1 MKELTIGTGFYANPS
16 TLREK
21 VALLRIWLANT
32 RRVTSRIIIFDNSE
46 TGIPDGIF
54 PGRIIRSTFNLGHC
68 GESEGQRHK
77 FTGWSMSWLIP
88 ALVAYSDNSDFI
100 YKEQDCLAFGDWV
113 PQVRSGRAAFGNND
127 VMECENSLFYLER
140 DFIPDFAQIFMSL
153 PGKDAQFV
161 VEAKFAAVEKM
172 IDGVGRFS
180 MGVGRNRPLPD
191 DLHARPWYA
200 QRFTHPELN
209 RIATEGLI

>member
-1 MKELTIGTGFYANPS
+1 MRELIIGTGFYANPS

-21 VALLRIWLANT
+21 AAFLRLWLANT
-32 RRVTSRIIIFDNSE
+32 RQPHERVIIFDNSA

-54 PGRIIRSTFNLGHC
+54 RGRVIRSTFNLGHC

-77 FTGWSMSWLIP
+77 FTGWSMSWIIP
-88 ALVAYSDNSDFI
+88 ALLAYSDNCDFI
-100 YKEQDCLAFGDWV
+100 YKEQDCLAFGNWLS
-113 PQVRSGRAAFGNND
+113 QVRSGRAAFGNND
-127 VMECENSLFYLER
+127 VMECENSLFYIER
-140 DFIPDFAQIFMSL
+140 DFIPEFAQAFMAL

-161 VEAKFAAVEKM
+161 VEAKFKALEQSLQ
-172 IDGVGRFS
+172 GVGRFS
-180 MGVGRNRPLPD
+180 MGVGRNRPLPA

-200 QRFTHPELN
+200 QRLTHPELN